1 MPKQELDT
9 NELKYK
15 RYLKKI
21 THFLKNNFFSIVTI
35 LAVITFI
42 IEPLST
48 WDFKYHDADGYM
60 RALRIKNWLINPS
73 FFEQPIYESNYP
85 FGEILHWTR
94 PIDIIWVLL
103 TLPFIN
109 FMELKEA
116 IFLGGAFLSP
126 ILGAFGALSLGYGLK
141 RQFNIFIS
149 ILGVFL
155 FINTPFVQSIYCFSS
170 ADHHSLITTLSIF
183 STSCIMCWLKKR
195 QNHYLVRLSLAL
207 SIMSLCVIDGILFT
221 FITILFFIYLYIFKN
236 ISITYAYKIV
246 KNYTIFCILC
256 LILNPPYEGYL
267 FIDISRLSILY
278 ITIFVL
284 ATIAL
289 YILQHYHIH
298 TKKLKITSLFAAFSI
313 ISLIT
318 ILIFGKSALILP
330 LDDEIKAIFINRIM
344 QNKPIFHMP
353 LFYIVLHA
361 TIPFISLLL
370 NIYMLTK
377 KNHSHQRLL
386 TLNLFIGLPLFLSS
400 LYIIRLE
407 TFFPLYSF
415 IPFLCLIDYIYK
427 NSQYHRLNKK
437 EFPKSIYILIIGF
450 LFLQLL
456 IQIPMMLYSP
466 TKNANIYDK
475 ILSQNIKE
483 TSGTLLTDLFLSPYY
498 IYNCD
503 VNTVSTP
510 YHRNTEGIIDAH
522 KILHSNNDADIIPL
536 LLKHQI
542 TQILLFENYDNKYY
556 SMDEKNKHK
565 LYYRII
571 KGERLPPFIQRIPSP
586 DQQVHHYKITPL

>member
-1 MPKQELDT
+1 MQKQELDT

-15 RYLKKI
+15 RCLKKI
-21 THFLKNNFFSIVTI
+21 THFLKNNFFSIITI
-35 LAVITFI
+35 LAVIAFI
-42 IEPLST
+42 IEPLSN
-48 WDFKYHDADGYM
+48 WNFKYIDADGYM

-94 PIDIIWVLL
+94 PLDIIWVLL

-126 ILGAFGALSLGYGLK
+126 ILGVFGALSLGYGLK

-149 ILGVFL
+149 LLGVFL
-155 FINTPFVQSIYCFSS
+155 YINTPFVQTIYCFSC

-183 STSCIMCWLKKR
+183 SISCIMCWLKKR

-221 FITILFFIYLYIFKN
+221 FIIILFFIYLYVFKN
-236 ISITYAYKIV
+236 ISITYAYKII

-267 FIDISRLSILY
+267 FIDTGRLSILY

-284 ATIAL
+284 STIAL
-289 YILQHYHIH
+289 RILQHYRIH
-298 TKKLKITSLFAAFSI
+298 TKKLKITSLFASFSI

-318 ILIFGKSALILP
+318 ILIFGKSTLILP
-330 LDDEIKAIFINRIM
+330 IDDEIKAIFINRIL
-344 QNKPIFHMP
+344 QNKH
-353 LFYIVLHA
+353 LFYMRLFYKVLHSI
-361 TIPFISLLL
+361 TPLISLLL

-377 KNHSHQRLL
+377 KNHSLQRILI
-386 TLNLFIGLPLFLSS
+386 LNLIIGLPLFLSN
-400 LYIIRLE
+400 LYIIRSE
-407 TFFPLYSF
+407 IFSPLYSF

-427 NSQYHRLNKK
+427 NSQYHQLNKK

-450 LFLQLL
+450 LFMQLSTL
-456 IQIPMMLYSP
+456 IPMMLYSP
-466 TKNANIYDK
+466 KKHANIYDK
-475 ILSQNIKE
+475 TLSQNIKE
-483 TSGTLLTDLFLSPYY
+483 TGGTLLTDLFLSPYY
-498 IYNCD
+498 VYNCD

-510 YHRNTEGIIDAH
+510 YHRNTEGIIDSH

-542 TQILLFENYDNKYY
+542 TQILLFENYDHKYY
-556 SMDEKNKHK
+556 PMDEKNKHK

-571 KGERLPPFIQRIPSP
+571 KGERLPPFLQKIPNP
-586 DQQVHHYKITPL
+586 DSTIHHYKITPL